1 MILLS
6 LISHTV
12 CIMFFPS
19 LLSQIPVFT
28 TLPPREICNYLIIQ
42 WEYVI
47 KMEVWEL
54 HFYWISIIS
63 GTRPDAHNLLLNIN
77 TLFIS
82 LWQNYMHHSQKQ
94 EINFSNR
101 KMGLQNRCFNFNFD
115 EKHRRTTGSE
125 RVSTVRY
132 EESYS
137 EVSVFLTKQRRVFIS
152 VNLHKLFAEQIVP
165 HYWLWK

>member
-6 LISHTV
+6 LISHT
-12 CIMFFPS
+12 IYTMFFPS

-28 TLPPREICNYLIIQ
+28 TLPPSEICNFLRIQ
-42 WEYVI
+42 WDYVI

-54 HFYWISIIS
+54 NFYWISIIS
-63 GTRPDAHNLLLNIN
+63 GTQPDEHNLLLNIN

-82 LWQNYMHHSQKQ
+82 LWQYYMHHRQKQ

-101 KMGLQNRCFNFNFD
+101 KVGFQNRCFNFNFD
-115 EKHRRTTGSE
+115 EKHRRKTGSE

-137 EVSVFLTKQRRVFIS
+137 EVSVFLTKQRSFHLS
-152 VNLHKLFAEQIVP
+152 QFA
-165 HYWLWK
+165 